1 MTCAGPGA
9 TARMRGANVYMAVV
23 GTLGDVLPFIAL
35 GEILA
40 RRGSSVTLLSN
51 ADYAAL
57 ARGRGLD
64 FAAVAPPNPPQ
75 SDYKRTRAFARVFIP
90 AFEEIFNCIAVRVRD
105 REPLLVITHDLCL
118 GALYAC
124 ERFALR
130 CVKVILSPA
139 GLLSVEEAG
148 RQADGDSS
156 EEAAELLCVNDFRRK
171 VGLQEV
177 RRAAEGGPEQIPL
190 VLCMF
195 PDSFRMAASI
205 LPENTRAVGF
215 PLARFSIKPMDQEL
229 EDFIAREGRPLV
241 FTPGTGT
248 YQVDE
253 FFEIAGH
260 AAKRLHRPAVFLSSR
275 IKKNRH
281 ARHERVAIREFV
293 DLSEILPRAA
303 LIVHHGGIG
312 TVAAAIRAA
321 IPQIVTPLLFDQPA
335 NAARVKSLSL
345 GENIPRT
352 LLTSSSLEESICRLL
367 RDETLSTRLHMI
379 SEEVASFDAIA
390 ASSEAIER
398 TFQDL
403 R

>member
-1 MTCAGPGA
+1 MICVGPSA
-9 TARMRGANVYMAVV
+9 AARMRSADIYMAVV

-35 GEILA
+35 GETLA

-51 ADYAAL
+51 SDHAAL
-57 ARGRGLD
+57 ARRCGLE

-75 SDYKRTRAFARVFIP
+75 SEYRRTRAFARVFIP
-90 AFEEIFNCIAVRVRD
+90 AFEEIFDRIAVRARD

-118 GALYAC
+118 GALFAC

-148 RQADGDSS
+148 GQADEDSS
-156 EEAAELLCVNDFRRK
+156 EEAAELLCVNDFRKR

-195 PDSFRMAASI
+195 PDSFRMAASV
-205 LPENTRAVGF
+205 LPANTRAVGF
-215 PLARFSIKPMDQEL
+215 PFARFRIKPMDQEL

-241 FTPGTGT
+241 VTPGTGT
-248 YQVDE
+248 YDVDE
-253 FFEIAGH
+253 FFEIAAH
-260 AAKRLHRPAVFLSSR
+260 AAKRLHNPAVFLSSH
-275 IKKNRH
+275 IKRNRH
-281 ARHERVAIREFV
+281 SRHERIAIREFV

-312 TVAAAIRAA
+312 TVAAAVRAA
-321 IPQIVTPLLFDQPA
+321 IPQVVSPLLFDQPA
-335 NAARVKSLSL
+335 NAARVKALSL
-345 GENIPRT
+345 GENVPRMS
-352 LLTSSSLEESICRLL
+352 LTSSSLEESICRLL
-367 RDETLSTRLHMI
+367 HDETLSKRLHTI
-379 SEEVASFDAIA
+379 SEEVARFDAIG
-390 ASSEAIER
+390 ASTDAIES

>member
-1 MTCAGPGA
+1 MICARPSVA
-9 TARMRGANVYMAVV
+9 ARMHSANIYMAVV

-35 GEILA
+35 GENLA

-51 ADYAAL
+51 SDYAAL
-57 ARGRGLD
+57 AGRHGLE

-75 SDYKRTRAFARVFIP
+75 SDYTRTRAFARIFIP
-90 AFEEIFNCIAVRVRD
+90 AFEEIFNRIALRVRD

-118 GALYAC
+118 GALFAC

-139 GLLSVEEAG
+139 GLLAAEEAG
-148 RQADGDSS
+148 PQADEPSD
-156 EEAAELLCVNDFRRK
+156 EEAAELLCVNEFRRK

-177 RRAAEGGPEQIPL
+177 RRAAEGGPGQIPL

-195 PDSFRMAASI
+195 PDSFRMAASV
-205 LPENTRAVGF
+205 LPANTRVVGF
-215 PLARFSIKPMDQEL
+215 PFARFRIKPMDQEL

-241 FTPGTGT
+241 FTPGTGM
-248 YQVDE
+248 YEVGE
-253 FFEIAGH
+253 FFEIAAH
-260 AAKRLHRPAVFLSSR
+260 AAKRLRNPAVFLSAHIQR
-275 IKKNRH
+275 NRY
-281 ARHERVAIREFV
+281 ARHERIAIREFV

-312 TVAAAIRAA
+312 TVAAAVRAA
-321 IPQIVTPLLFDQPA
+321 IPQIVSPLLFDQPA

-345 GENIPRT
+345 GDNMPRT
-352 LLTSSSLEESICRLL
+352 SLTSSSLEESICRLL
-367 RDETLSTRLHMI
+367 HDETLFKHLKTI
-379 SEEVASFDAIA
+379 SEEVGRFDAID
-390 ASSEAIER
+390 ASTEAIES